1 MWWDV
6 ETTFPRETTS
16 AKSRPSDKFVSSCLD
31 GARPL
36 FSGEQSEWLWLMF
49 GCQGNDRMGSLW
61 GFIWAPVFTIGHL
74 EIAKLLSLVVKK
86 INRKNFPIVNMLLK
100 STVSRKVSKILT
112 VSRKSHHAVETR
124 LLTRCIPTI
133 G

>member
-74 EIAKLLSLVVKK
+74 KIA
-86 INRKNFPIVNMLLK
+86 IVI
-100 STVSRKVSKILT
+100 VSREKNQSEKF
-112 VSRKSHHAVETR
+112 SHLQYVIEVNR
-124 LLTRCIPTI
+124 
-133 G
+133 